1 MDIPKSV
8 AGVSTA
14 DLTKRLADRRIAGGL
29 LGALVASSLL
39 KRSALARFTVIVGA
53 VGAVA
58 ARRRQSK
65 PQWHDVP
72 PPPPVHRP

>member
-1 MDIPKSV
+1 MDIPKTV

-14 DLTKRLADRRIAGGL
+14 GVTQKLADRRVVGGV

-39 KRSALARFTVIVGA
+39 KRSAFARFALIAGA
-53 VGAVA
+53 AGAVA
-58 ARRRQSK
+58 AKRRQTK

-72 PPPPVHRP
+72 PPPTGRA

>member
-1 MDIPKSV
+1 VDIPKTI

-14 DLTKRLADRRIAGGL
+14 GVTEKLADRRLLGGV

-39 KRSALARFTVIVGA
+39 KRSALARFAVIAGAAGTV
-53 VGAVA
+53 VA
-58 ARRRQSK
+58 KRRQTK

-72 PPPPVHRP
+72 PPPTGRV